1 MLEIPRIA
9 EIAQEVFRKTL
20 GSMRVEDVQVEPRT
34 DSLGNDALR
43 VRVIISSS
51 AVEELKHGEA
61 VSTAHFELGQ
71 RLELAGEDRFPIV
84 EYATREE
91 LAADGDFDAEL
102 AANGDSE
109 P

>member
-1 MLEIPRIA
+1 MLNSSMLAIPLIA
-9 EIAQEVFRKTL
+9 EIAQDVFRKAL

-34 DSLGNDALR
+34 NSTGNDALR

-61 VSTAHFELGQ
+61 TTTHFELGQ
-71 RLELAGEDRFPIV
+71 RLELAGEEQFPIV

-91 LAADGDFDAEL
+91 LADDGA
-102 AANGDSE
+102 SE